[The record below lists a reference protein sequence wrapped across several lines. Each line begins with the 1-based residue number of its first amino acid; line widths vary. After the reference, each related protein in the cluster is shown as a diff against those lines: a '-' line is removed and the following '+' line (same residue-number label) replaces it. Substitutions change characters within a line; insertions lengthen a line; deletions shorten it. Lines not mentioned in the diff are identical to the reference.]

1 MALIESFA
9 NGTQTQLNKL
19 KFGEIASIGNV
30 PIVTKK
36 IPTGLREN
44 GPSSNEVSRRI
55 DDLKRI
61 GTLLTQKPGLKWIAN
76 ETLLNKASVEIKPKP
91 DGTDRTGVGSVLA
104 TVGAN
109 LFNSVKIIGS
119 TLAQVPLNGTGTH
132 FVKGFAGNKGYLERT
147 IGGAKLENSGLKGEK
162 TQYQEVDGYA
172 NRLEKATGIKVS
184 PPKETVKLSKQAA
197 IAALGTSEL
206 QARVKLNKYA
216 GIDVEPRVG
225 NIVRKE
231 SRIGVSDHS
240 FKRTKANSTEYWSPS
255 ENAAI
260 DKVNIKGI
268 VDKDDFKAA
277 TTAELGRDIIKF
289 RFNIITPDVEK
300 VLFFRAYLTSFTD
313 NYAGNWNSFN
323 YVGRGE
329 DFFTYQGFNRTIS
342 VGFTIS
348 ANTRHEMRPLYQKIV
363 ALASATAPTYTEQGY
378 MRGTIAKLTVGD
390 YVDKQYGI
398 IESVNYSWDQNY
410 PWEIAMNTPQAKE
423 GENEA
428 DFHQQ
433 ELPML
438 LNCQVNFRP
447 IHEFVPQTGLYHY
460 ITSNNKLNN
469 GAKFFDKT
477 TSKFGGTE
485 VPEAT
490 KT

>member
-1 MALIESFA
+1 MALIQSFA

-44 GPSSNEVSRRI
+44 GPSSNGVSRRI

-91 DGTDRTGVGSVLA
+91 DGTDRTRVGSIFA

-132 FVKGFAGNKGYLERT
+132 FVKGFAGKKGYLDEIQGHALSINSPIVFSDTPWDASKSPLET
-147 IGGAKLENSGLKGEK
+147 IGGRKLKNSGLKDEE

-172 NRLEKATGIKVS
+172 RRLKEATGIELN
-184 PPKETVKLSKQAA
+184 PLKETA
-197 IAALGTSEL
+197 
-206 QARVKLNKYA
+206 
-216 GIDVEPRVG
+216 

-231 SRIGVSDHS
+231 YRIGVSDHS
-240 FKRTKANSTEYWSPS
+240 AKWMQGSRVEYWSPS

-363 ALASATAPTYTEQGY
+363 ALASATAPTYSGQGY

-410 PWEIAMNTPQAKE
+410 PWEIAMNNPEAKE
-423 GENEA
+423 GENKA
-428 DFHQQ
+428 DSDQQ

-460 ITSNNKLNN
+460 ITSKNVD
-469 GAKFFDKT
+469 GSAKFFNT
-477 TSKFGGTE
+477 TTSNTSKFGGKE
-485 VPEAT
+485 VIEAT